1 MTTKPPRRRSPG
13 RPVADRAVQRDA
25 LLDAALACYARQG
38 IQATSLRDI
47 ARAAD
52 VTPPVLHYYFGDA
65 LQLREAVIEERLM
78 PVFERLRAPI
88 LNATG
93 DLPALL
99 RLFVDGVF
107 DMVGRHPWLP
117 PMWVREVVTEGGA
130 LRDLLMTRLAPS
142 LGQLLSA
149 RFRQAQADGQ
159 LNPALD
165 PRLLMVSLI
174 GLTMFPVAGAP
185 IWRQVFNADDLTMD
199 EVRQHALALL
209 ERGLELG
216 DGKTLL

>member
-1 MTTKPPRRRSPG
+1 MTTRPPRRSPG
-13 RPVADRAVQRDA
+13 RPSADRAVQRDT
-25 LLDAALACYARQG
+25 LLDAALACYVRQG

-47 ARAAD
+47 AREAG
-52 VTPPVLHYYFGDA
+52 VTPAMLHYYFGDA
-65 LQLREAVIEERLM
+65 AQLREAVIEERLM
-78 PVFERLRAPI
+78 PVFERIRTPLMSA
-88 LNATG
+88 AG

-99 RLFVDGVF
+99 RLFVDGIFAV
-107 DMVGRHPWLP
+107 VQEYPWLP

-142 LGQLLSA
+142 LGQLLAA
-149 RFRQAQADGQ
+149 RFQQAQAAGE

-185 IWRQVFNADDLTMD
+185 IWRQVFNAENLTMD
-199 EVRQHALALL
+199 DVRRHALVLL
-209 ERGLELG
+209 ESGLELG

>member
-1 MTTKPPRRRSPG
+1 
-13 RPVADRAVQRDA
+13 
-25 LLDAALACYARQG
+25 
-38 IQATSLRDI
+38 SLR
-47 ARAAD
+47 
-52 VTPPVLHYYFGDA
+52 T
-65 LQLREAVIEERLM
+65 
-78 PVFERLRAPI
+78 PI
-88 LNATG
+88 LNARG

-107 DMVGRHPWLP
+107 DMVARHPWLP
-117 PMWVREVVTEGGA
+117 PMWVREIVTEGGA

-142 LGQLLSA
+142 LGQLLAA
-149 RFRQAQADGQ
+149 RFRQAQADGE

-199 EVRQHALALL
+199 DVRRHALVLL
-209 ERGLELG
+209 ESGLELG